1 MGGFRP
7 PVEVWAVVRTLVCV
21 GQEGEG
27 GGQEGKGRLHVAA
40 GGFSPSRG
48 LVWELVE

>member
-27 GGQEGKGRLHVAA
+27 GGGQEDKGRLRVAA
-40 GGFSPSRG
+40 GGFSPS
-48 LVWELVE
+48 